1 MFPII
6 SNMRYN
12 SRAITTGARWVQ
24 TCLKKIGY
32 YKGVIDGMYGQGLED
47 AVKKI
52 PGVIDAR
59 VNFLTQKLTL
69 TAPDDRFDEVLQA
82 VVKKAKHVE
91 PDTVIH
97 IG

>member
-1 MFPII
+1 M
-6 SNMRYN
+6 
-12 SRAITTGARWVQ
+12 
-24 TCLKKIGY
+24 KKKLGCEVDCANCAA
-32 YKGVIDGMYGQGLED
+32 KLED
-47 AVKKI
+47 AIRKVD
-52 PGVIDAR
+52 GVEACS